1 MVDIPPLQGTVSL
14 EEILAAV
21 DKITILALV
30 EELEGCLVCLGLLHK
45 VKARHC

>member
-30 EELEGCLVCLGLLHK
+30 EELEG
-45 VKARHC
+45 